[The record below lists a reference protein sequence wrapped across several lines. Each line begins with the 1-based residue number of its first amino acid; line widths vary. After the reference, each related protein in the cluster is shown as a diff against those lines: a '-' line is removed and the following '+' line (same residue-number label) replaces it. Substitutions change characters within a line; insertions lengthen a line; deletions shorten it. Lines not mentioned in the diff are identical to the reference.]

1 MKGKLAKTLKVHV
14 IMHIARLTWVLKL
27 LLLVL
32 TLLSEQHI
40 REASAGRVQKERQN
54 RHFQDRSLHMKRL
67 RDGSQCG
74 GDNAGGDEEEAN
86 SGEKMSCPQPPH
98 VDTKQTATNIA
109 QHAAQEAVHAYGTQQ
124 CAADEVAHQVKQQLA
139 DRALIAAKA
148 AEAALAGKQQM
159 VEQLESE
166 LCESEATLQQEK
178 ALLASTQPHVQA
190 VCKTAQL
197 AQKLLAVLQKLMKM
211 AEENLAT
218 ARTAMAGAENELA
231 EKAARIEAAQRR
243 VDSLN
248 CLLKKARSELESIKK
263 STYKAICAAAE
274 ARQKVDRN
282 RRMAKRKRT
291 KRRQKSE
298 KIK

>member
-14 IMHIARLTWVLKL
+14 IMHIARLTGVLKL

-32 TLLSEQHI
+32 MLLSKQHI
-40 REASAGRVQKERQN
+40 REVSAVAVQKERQN
-54 RHFQDRSLHMKRL
+54 RHFEDRSLHMKRV

-74 GDNAGGDEEEAN
+74 GDTGGGDEEETN
-86 SGEKMSCPQPPH
+86 CSEKMSCQPPP

-139 DRALIAAKA
+139 DKALIAAKA

-166 LCESEATLQQEK
+166 LCESEAMLQQEK
-178 ALLASTQPHVQA
+178 ALLANTQPHVQA
-190 VCKTAQL
+190 VYKTAQL
-197 AQKLLAVLQKLMKM
+197 AQQLMAALQKLMKM
-211 AEENLAT
+211 AEENLCT
-218 ARTAMAGAENELA
+218 SRTAMNGAQHEMA

-243 VDSLN
+243 VDSLIN
-248 CLLKKARSELESIKK
+248 LLKKARCELESIKK

-282 RRMAKRKRT
+282 RRKSQRKRS
-291 KRRQKSE
+291 KRRQKKTE
-298 KIK
+298 KIL